1 MNNNKSTINLQLTSS
16 IIFIL
21 SALVSLS
28 IIYDEKLKQ
37 DNKNG
42 FYTKE
47 EALNISF
54 YNRIFLLVS
63 ILISFYVAT
72 YNYKISTEEKEKY
85 KTSLLLSTSTLTL
98 ISGLILIYVSYLNKN
113 ENTLTASDTQ
123 NTLI

>member
-72 YNYKISTEEKEKY
+72 YNYKISTEKKEKY